1 MALPGFTS
9 RAAANRDEVVA
20 RRRAVFL
27 DRDGVINRAIVRDG
41 KPYAPQSVAALEI
54 LPGVPE
60 ALDRLRSAGYL
71 NVIVTNQPDVGAG
84 KLARS
89 TVEAMHL
96 HLRNKLPI
104 DTVKVCYHTEEEN
117 CDCRKPRPGMI
128 LDAASEFA
136 IDLGKS
142 YLVGDRW
149 RDVEAAQ
156 AAGCRALFIDYAYSE
171 KKPDKPYVAV
181 NSLAE
186 AALLILRSGS

>member
-1 MALPGFTS
+1 
-9 RAAANRDEVVA
+9 VVA

-60 ALDRLRSAGYL
+60 ALDRLRAAGYL